1 MVYHPHVHFVVP
13 GGGVRLDE
21 HGQPTEWCSTAD
33 DFLMHHATLI
43 RVFRGKL
50 RDKLAAAKITDDVP
64 RRELS
69 AAWKKKSV
77 VDIKPVGDGRAV
89 LKYLAPYVY
98 RVAISDKRIVKVDE
112 THVTFTMTPS
122 GTKHSITKRVSG
134 REFVRGF
141 VQHVLPRGFH
151 KIRYYGWQHPRRKID
166 IEEIRWLACTA
177 LGLFFLLRFAP
188 REQAGALPP
197 LACGHCG
204 GDLKRVMI
212 LTADGHLLWNHRR
225 PYLDTG

>member
-1 MVYHPHVHFVVP
+1 MTTPIGKARDEGNCVGAIRGGEEAWGRNPMVYHPHVHFVVP

-69 AAWKKKSV
+69 TAWKKKSV

-98 RVAISDKRIVKVDE
+98 RVAISDKR
-112 THVTFTMTPS
+112 TRSAH
-122 GTKHSITKRVSG
+122 TKS
-134 REFVRGF
+134 
-141 VQHVLPRGFH
+141 
-151 KIRYYGWQHPRRKID
+151 
-166 IEEIRWLACTA
+166 
-177 LGLFFLLRFAP
+177 
-188 REQAGALPP
+188 
-197 LACGHCG
+197 
-204 GDLKRVMI
+204 
-212 LTADGHLLWNHRR
+212 
-225 PYLDTG
+225 